1 MTYICLYIDLQTN
14 PPTTKS
20 KHSFKPDWFNFAAV
34 NLDSQNQQYLIF
46 FEAILELLNTYSLT
60 GLNLAI
66 PGSALRQIEHC
77 EQLKKV
83 ITKLA
88 NRPTLEYLAQP
99 NTGFNPQTFSSEIEF
114 YNQVKHYQTL
124 IQNILQVEPRVFLV
138 KNFYLSNQLL
148 QELARLSFQGAFV
161 TNYNQLSLINQH
173 PNFVYWDKQEQ
184 LKLLI
189 HNETATTQ
197 LENILFQ
204 ENWDEIKVFVES
216 LIDSGEVINLMLN
229 WETLLNKWGLL
240 EELIIQLKKYPK
252 DLFLSTASHVLSQTN
267 AISTIALP
275 DININTVK
283 KHWFSSTLD
292 IFGLGF

>member
-14 PPTTKS
+14 PPTTKF
-20 KHSFKPDWFNFAAV
+20 KHSFQPDWFNFAAV

-66 PGSALRQIEHC
+66 PGSVLRQIEHY
-77 EQLKKV
+77 EPLKKV

-88 NRPTLEYLAQP
+88 NHPTLEYLAQP
-99 NTGFNPQTFSSEIEF
+99 NTGFNPQTFSSEMEF

-124 IQNILQVEPRVFLV
+124 IENILQVELKVFLA

-148 QELARLSFQGAFV
+148 QELARLSFQGVFV

-197 LENILFQ
+197 LEDILFQ

-229 WETLLNKWGLL
+229 WETLLNKWELL

-252 DLFLSTASHVLSQTN
+252 DLFLSTASQVLSQTN

-275 DININTVK
+275 DINVSTIK